1 MSPVQDIVLNQH
13 LYFFILLETLTT
25 SAPSSLG
32 TSRSTI
38 NMKGRTEMF
47 PSTKANT
54 GGQDRHSESKS
65 DSVRVISIVLPILA
79 GLAIVVFIVILIYR
93 KR

>member
-32 TSRSTI
+32 T
-38 NMKGRTEMF
+38 EMF

-54 GGQDRHSESKS
+54 GGQERHSESKS